1 MLGLRQSTPRAFVDR
16 FEENLEEMLLDHA
29 HCEKKAAAT
38 ALAFITKYPDLPGL
52 VGTMAEIVE
61 EEIAHFREVVAILE
75 RRGSTFRGARGS
87 AYAGALHAHVRRDY
101 TEGLVDRLLVAALI
115 EARSCERFALLGE
128 HLDDPELAEFYRSLF
143 ESEARHYATYVKLAL
158 AVDDE
163 ARVRARLNEWLDIE
177 ADIIGNAEPTPH
189 LHA

>member
-16 FEENLEEMLLDHA
+16 FEANLEEMLLDHA

-75 RRGSTFRGARGS
+75 RRGASFRGARGS

-128 HLDDPELAEFYRSLF
+128 HLQDDQLAEFYRSLF
-143 ESEARHYATYVKLAL
+143 ESEARHYAIYVKLAL

-163 ARVRARLNEWLDIE
+163 PRVRARLNEWLDIE
-177 ADIIGNAEPTPH
+177 AEIIRNAEPTPH